1 MAAAGALFEE
11 AARRRDKLSLRRKEG
26 KITSDLHQIHITVEK
41 DEQRNHEVLMV
52 PAKTASCE
60 RSCAVS
66 DNGRFFVI
74 TDKSTI
80 AWVNN
85 YSKYD
90 ALCSTALA

>member
-66 DNGRFFVI
+66 DNGRFFVM
-74 TDKSTI
+74 TDKVLSHG
-80 AWVNN
+80 
-85 YSKYD
+85 
-90 ALCSTALA
+90 